1 MFRKFFTKE
10 NDRLVFILVTMFLNF
25 LGFSIIIPILPFL
38 IEKFIPNPQQLAI
51 YVGIVFSVYAFCQ
64 FLAAPGLGALS
75 DLLGRRP
82 ILLVSLFGSVIG
94 YLFLALGGSFW
105 MILLGRIIDGL
116 TGGNISTVYAYLADI
131 TDPKERSKYY
141 GMIGAAG
148 GFGFMIGP
156 AIGGVLGAIHLTLP
170 LFLAAGI
177 TGVNMVWGYF
187 VLPES
192 LKREHRLQKFEINQL
207 NPFGH
212 LFELFSV
219 EILRKLFITSF
230 IFFFAFN
237 AIYGITS
244 IYTKDV
250 FAWHPTQIGILLF
263 VVGLVDIISQG
274 FLVRKLIPKF
284 GEVKLSIIGLILII
298 TGIITAAATS
308 IFVSTAIFYI
318 GFIIINFGDG
328 LLEPSISG
336 LIANAVGPRMQGKV
350 QGGSQSIQA
359 VARILGPLFAAW
371 VYGYFRGFPYIGAMI
386 LFVMS
391 TVVLISAIPSIRNH
405 HIKDS
410 FYPKRGTETNF
421 KVSS

>member
-1 MFRKFFTKE
+1 MLKNFFNKE
-10 NDRLVFILVTMFLNF
+10 NDRLIFILVTMFLNF

-38 IEKFIPNPQQLAI
+38 IEKFIPNPSQLAI
-51 YVGIVFSVYAFCQ
+51 YTGIVFSVYAFCQ

-75 DLLGRRP
+75 DLWGRRP
-82 ILLVSLFGSVIG
+82 ILLISLLGSVIG
-94 YLFLALGGSFW
+94 YLFLALGGNFA
-105 MILLGRIIDGL
+105 MILLGRVIDGL

-156 AIGGVLGAIHLTLP
+156 AVGGVLGAVHLTLP

-177 TGVNMVWGYF
+177 TAINMIWGYF

-192 LKREHRLQKFEINQL
+192 LKKEHRLAKFEMGHL

-212 LFELFSV
+212 LFDLFSI
-219 EILRKLFITSF
+219 EILSKLFITSF

-244 IYTKDV
+244 VYTKDV
-250 FAWHPTQIGILLF
+250 FLWSPIGIGILLF
-263 VVGLVDIISQG
+263 TSGLIDIISQG
-274 FLVRKLIPKF
+274 FLIRKLIPRL
-284 GEVKLSIIGLILII
+284 GEIKLSILGLILII
-298 TGIITAAATS
+298 GGVTVAAFTS
-308 IFVSTAIFYI
+308 VFVSTTVFYV
-318 GFIIINFGDG
+318 GFIVMNFGDG

-336 LIANAVGPRMQGKV
+336 LIANAVGPREQGKV

-359 VARILGPLFAAW
+359 VARVLGPLFAAG
-371 VYGYFRGFPYIGAMI
+371 VYGVFRGLPYMSAAIFFVISLLI
-386 LFVMS
+386 LF
-391 TVVLISAIPSIRNH
+391 SAIPSIKSH
-405 HIKDS
+405 HVA
-410 FYPKRGTETNF
+410 NA
-421 KVSS
+421 